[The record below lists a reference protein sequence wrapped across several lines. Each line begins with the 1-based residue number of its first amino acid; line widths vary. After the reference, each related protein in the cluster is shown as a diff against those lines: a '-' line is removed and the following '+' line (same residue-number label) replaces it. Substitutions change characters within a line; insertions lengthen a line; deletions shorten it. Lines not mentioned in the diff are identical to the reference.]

1 MWVAAAQGCWFTILP
16 EYKLRSLGD
25 AVMVGDQVVLMSNI
39 VQLPL
44 HASMCQLVDHKGS
57 YEVNASATPTPWK
70 VSLFLEYHRAADNV
84 LKGGDVVRLFHAEQ
98 EMVRVR
104 LFWAASLGHR

>member
-1 MWVAAAQGCWFTILP
+1 
-16 EYKLRSLGD
+16 
-25 AVMVGDQVVLMSNI
+25 MVGDQVVLMSNI

-44 HASMCQLVDHKGS
+44 HASMCQLVDHKDS

-98 EMVRVR
+98 EMVPLHHAFWRASWGVLTCSRVPGER
-104 LFWAASLGHR
+104 AWSPVASS